1 MEEKKEKFPLTAP
14 EVVLLI
20 IFMPIL
26 FYVAMRMSVLLMN
39 SPGMPHWLFGPI
51 GPLAVIGFD
60 VLWLISMKLPLT
72 KSKRIKI
79 YLTLLILTFSASM
92 LGGWT
97 VLKLLSGMRW

>member
-1 MEEKKEKFPLTAP
+1 MEEKNRKFPLNTS

-20 IFMPIL
+20 MFIPIL
-26 FYVAMRMSVLLMN
+26 FYVAMRISVLLLN
-39 SPGMPHWLFGPI
+39 SPGMPDWLFGPI

-79 YLTLLILTFSASM
+79 YPTLLILTFSASV